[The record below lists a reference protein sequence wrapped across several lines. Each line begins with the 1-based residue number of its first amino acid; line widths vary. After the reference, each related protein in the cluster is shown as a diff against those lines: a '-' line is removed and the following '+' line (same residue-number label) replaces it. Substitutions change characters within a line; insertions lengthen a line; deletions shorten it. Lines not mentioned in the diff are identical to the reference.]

1 MLVDT
6 DRLIWYMCGNKG
18 AKRVMENLKEFS
30 ISVVTYIELLQG
42 LRNKEELNVLR
53 NSLKQWSAEI
63 IYINEEISIKAM
75 FLVEQYCLSHSV
87 QLADA
92 LVGSTAVIHGLPL
105 LTANTKH
112 YKIIKNIIL
121 KQFHPE

>member
-6 DRLIWYMCGNKG
+6 DVLVWYMRGNEK
-18 AKRVMENLKEFS
+18 AKKVIRNTNGFS
-30 ISVVTYIELLQG
+30 ISVVTYIELVQG

-53 NSLKQWSAEI
+53 NSFKRWDARIL
-63 IYINEEISIKAM
+63 YINEEVSTKAM
-75 FLVEQYCLSHSV
+75 FLVEQYFLSHSI

-92 LVGSTAVIHGLPL
+92 LIGATSMIYGLPL

-112 YKIIKNIIL
+112 YTIIKNIIL
-121 KQFHPE
+121 KKFRP

>member
-6 DRLIWYMCGNKG
+6 DVLVWYMRGNKK
-18 AKRVMENLKEFS
+18 AKQVIGNTKGFS
-30 ISVVTYIELLQG
+30 ISVVSYIELVQG

-53 NSLKQWSAEI
+53 NSFRRLNAGI
-63 IYINEEISIKAM
+63 IYINEEISTKAM
-75 FLVEQYCLSHSV
+75 FLVEQYFLSHSI

-92 LVGSTAVIHGLPL
+92 LIGATSVIYGRPL

-112 YKIIKNIIL
+112 YTIIKNIII
-121 KQFHPE
+121 KKFRP

>member
-6 DRLIWYMCGNKG
+6 NVLVWYMRGNEK
-18 AKRVMENLKEFS
+18 AKQVIRNTNGFS
-30 ISVVTYIELLQG
+30 ISVVTYIELVQG

-53 NSLKQWSAEI
+53 NSFKRLNARI
-63 IYINEEISIKAM
+63 IYVNEEISTKAM
-75 FLVEQYCLSHSV
+75 FLVEQYFLSHSI

-92 LVGSTAVIHGLPL
+92 LIGATSLIYGLPL

-112 YKIIKNIIL
+112 YTIIKNIIL
-121 KQFHPE
+121 KKFRP

>member
-6 DRLIWYMCGNKG
+6 DVLIWYMRGNEK
-18 AKRVMENLKEFS
+18 AKRVIENQKAFS
-30 ISVVTYIELLQG
+30 ISVVSYMELVQG

-53 NSLKQWSAEI
+53 SSLKGWNAKI

-75 FLVEQYCLSHSV
+75 FLVEQYYLSHSL

-92 LVGSTAVIHGLPL
+92 LVGATSVICGLPL

-112 YKIIKNIIL
+112 YIIIKNIIL
-121 KQFHPE
+121 KKFRL

>member
-1 MLVDT
+1 MLIDT
-6 DRLIWYMCGNKG
+6 DILVWYMRGNEK
-18 AKRVMENLKEFS
+18 AKRVMENLKKFS

-53 NSLKQWSAEI
+53 NSLKGWNAEI

-75 FLVEQYCLSHSV
+75 FLVEQYYLSHSI

-92 LVGSTAVIHGLPL
+92 LVGSTAVINGLPL

-121 KQFHPE
+121 KKFNPK